1 MPKSTGID
9 HIVIES
15 SNIKELKKFFVNVLG
30 LKSYKDYDDEIFLRC
45 GKQLLA
51 IFKSKSKQAKL
62 NHIAFKVD
70 NFKNMKSKFKKL
82 GYKLDKWDSFTSPG
96 GIRVQIVS

>member
-15 SNIKELKKFFVNVLG
+15 SNTKELKKFFIEVLG
-30 LKSYKDYDDEIFLRC
+30 LKPHKDYDDEIFLRC

-51 IFKSKSKQAKL
+51 IFKSKSKTTKL

-70 NFKNMKSKFKKL
+70 NFKKMKSKFKKL
-82 GYKLDKWDSFTSPG
+82 GYKLDKWDSFKGPG
-96 GIRVQIVS
+96 GIRVQVVG